1 MLDLNIVGHI
11 LGCVSTQLNKI
22 KKKIK
27 KVLLAFRHFI
37 AKCCILNI

>member
-11 LGCVSTQLNKI
+11 WGCVSTQLNKI
-22 KKKIK
+22 KKNK

>member
-11 LGCVSTQLNKI
+11 QGCVSAQLN
-22 KKKIK
+22 KIK

>member
-11 LGCVSTQLNKI
+11 WGCVSTQLNKI

-27 KVLLAFRHFI
+27 KFCWLLD
-37 AKCCILNI
+37 ILFQNAAY